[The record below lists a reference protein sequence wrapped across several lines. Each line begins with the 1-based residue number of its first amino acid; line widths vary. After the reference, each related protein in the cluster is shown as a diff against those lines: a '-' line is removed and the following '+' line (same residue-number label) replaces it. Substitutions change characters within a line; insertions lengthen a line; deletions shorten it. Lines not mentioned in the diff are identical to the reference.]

1 MGYGDPYILSGP
13 RVYVRCRDIEHGPCT
28 AGREIPGNDFCGT
41 MEECAACACHPKRAT
56 YEKTKRF
63 DYAWEHPMVVVE
75 QAGTKTPAE
84 TDERILEAL
93 KEIQAVLDRSRRAAE
108 RIDGGVQTAIRQG
121 AAVKAEISSAADSVG
136 LKLDSIYGE
145 NGEIGARTIRLLEQI
160 LQKGAGG
167 GLDIDVEKVK
177 ALSNF
182 DIPKIK
188 DHTAVGS
195 SFGEL
200 VKLLLLALTNN
211 I

>member
-13 RVYVRCRDIEHGPCT
+13 RVYVKCRDIEHGPCA
-28 AGREIPGNDFCGT
+28 AGREIPDNDFCGT
-41 MEECAACACHPKRAT
+41 MEECAACTAHPKRAT

-75 QAGTKTPAE
+75 QPGTKTPAG

-93 KEIQAVLDRSRRAAE
+93 KAIQ
-108 RIDGGVQTAIRQG
+108 
-121 AAVKAEISSAADSVG
+121 AEISSAADSAG

-182 DIPKIK
+182 DITKIK